1 MNKPSLIL
9 TATVAAA
16 EIAGVTLYGLASI
29 TPAHAEPAYTC
40 FVATDGNAYLSAED
54 AMNNEPMPCVNLSDI
69 ADIDTLPVCR
79 VEDCSDQI
87 GQVGLWLDKDTG
99 NWYLERGETQTYLII
114 DDTTEVGQ

>member
-1 MNKPSLIL
+1 MNRASLIL
-9 TATVAAA
+9 TASVAAA

-29 TPAHAEPAYTC
+29 APAHAEPGTTTC
-40 FVATDGNAYLSAED
+40 YND
-54 AMNNEPMPCVNLSDI
+54 AWTGPKPCVELSQI
-69 ADIDTLPVCR
+69 EDIDTLPVCR

-87 GQVGLWLDKDTG
+87 GQVGLWLDRDTG